1 MILPMEHRT
10 PSGLVITMYPREAK
24 RFLGFKLDRNERDE
38 TEEELKARFARVLAS
53 TDFDAIARVY
63 QVREQTPEA
72 SPVARVARPPRK
84 KAALPALQLTSKQ
97 EAPPLPK
104 FLTEPK

>member
-24 RFLGFKLDRNERDE
+24 RFLGFKLDRNEKDE
-38 TEEELKARFARVLAS
+38 TEEELKARFARVLAE

-63 QVREQTPEA
+63 QVKEQPA
-72 SPVARVARPPRK
+72 PKAQPVVKVRVRK
-84 KAALPALQLTSKQ
+84 APAQSMLQLNQ
-97 EAPPLPK
+97 DQAIPK
-104 FLTEPK
+104 FLTEPKK